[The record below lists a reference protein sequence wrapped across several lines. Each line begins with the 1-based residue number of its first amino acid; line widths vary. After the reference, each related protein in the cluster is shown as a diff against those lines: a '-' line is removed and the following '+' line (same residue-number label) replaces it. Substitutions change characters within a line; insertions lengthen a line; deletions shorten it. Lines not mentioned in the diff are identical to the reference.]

1 MPDTTRV
8 MNPPHTKSE
17 SPFPDHVAI
26 AASAGSGKTFQL
38 AHRYI
43 RLLVN
48 GVPPDRICAL
58 TFSRKAAQEIFDEI
72 IKYLVTAARSD
83 QDAREMSE
91 RLGNPTQGVV
101 EYLEALRA
109 VVSHLNRL
117 YVGTLDSFIIGVVR
131 AFPSELGVN
140 MDFKVMDEGGAVA
153 QDVRRA
159 VMASIFNPETIPPNV
174 QREFF
179 EAFKQATFGREEKDV
194 DDSLDRF
201 VEEYRSHYRSIAEE
215 SVWGGATAIWPA
227 TPHWSLQVSDI
238 SETVAELNAALA
250 ETEMHDK
257 VRERWSTLMSAA
269 AGFNEWATWPKDAD
283 TPFKNLIAVVDD
295 IRKGHA
301 TFSIDRKKQVLDE
314 TVCALVLKVL
324 EYIATIHLRMAL
336 ESTRGL
342 HRVLAQY
349 ETVYDAWTRRSGQ
362 FTFSDAQLLLTES
375 NQAGRGRVLSREAG
389 VEGRIY
395 IDYRLDAKLD
405 HWLLDEFQDTSDL
418 QWAAISNLVDELL
431 QDAPGR
437 RSFFYVGDVKQAI
450 YSWRRGNPR
459 LFGQILK
466 QYGQDRIRQEHLSTS
481 YRSGEAVIKTV
492 NRVFGD
498 IEHPDMPAATK
509 SRWNTIWKEHRCRS
523 DEPLKDGCVAVL
535 EPRYD
540 GNEKPTEDDR
550 YALTASLIREL
561 DPLRRGFTVA
571 VLVRTNSVGRDVVQ
585 HLRNECP
592 QLPVI
597 HEGNAPICDNPTV
610 TVILSLVK
618 FAAHPGDSWAWR
630 HLQMSPLGDRVNA
643 IGRHDLPLQ
652 LLRDIQTLGF
662 RALVHDWCDVL
673 GSVEAPDAFG
683 RMRIEDL
690 LRAAGDFDSTGN
702 RDCDAFRRH
711 IEHYE
716 ISETAAEHGVR
727 VMTIHQSKG
736 LGFDV
741 VILPDLMQ
749 HSMLKARN
757 IDLLEYRDIDTQQPK
772 WVLKMPRK
780 MIAQHDP
787 VLGQALRECDEN
799 ACFDALCLL
808 YVAMTRA
815 KRAIYMI
822 SSYPGKTATM
832 VSEASF
838 VKYRLLGDPKPVVG
852 DHLTL
857 GDTETTRVYLEGN
870 WGWHETLR
878 AASDAKP
885 STSSTAIDFHDQETL
900 GSHLVPVEPSLRESI
915 KKQASYLFDRENRD
929 VLDFGNTIHE
939 LFAQVTW
946 SNEADIDAII
956 DAWARNS
963 VVSED
968 VKRDSCNQFRCAL
981 QSKEVQ
987 QALSKAPGNVE
998 LWREQ
1003 SFEIVLQEEGW
1014 VRGTFDRVVIF
1025 RDESGKAYAARVQD
1039 FKSDRVRDENAF
1051 DATAATYRPQ
1061 LTLYGKAVA
1070 EMLGLNISEVS
1081 LQLVFTRAPRVYDLT
1096 A

>member
-1 MPDTTRV
+1 
-8 MNPPHTKSE
+8 MNRPHTKSE
-17 SPFPDHVAI
+17 SPFPEHVAI

-43 RLLVN
+43 RLLLN
-48 GVPPDRICAL
+48 GVSPDRICAL

-72 IKYLVTAARSD
+72 IKYLVIAARSD
-83 QDAREMSE
+83 RDAREMSK
-91 RLGNPTQGVV
+91 RLGNPSQCVV

-117 YVGTLDSFIIGVVR
+117 HVGTLDSFMISAVR

-153 QDVRRA
+153 QDVRRT
-159 VMASIFNPETIPPNV
+159 VMASIFNPETIPSNV

-194 DDSLDRF
+194 DNSLDRF
-201 VEEYRSHYRSIAEE
+201 VEEYRLHYRSIAEE
-215 SVWGGATAIWPA
+215 SVWGGVTAIWPS
-227 TPHWSLQVSDI
+227 TPHWTLQVPDI
-238 SETVAELNAALA
+238 SETVAKLNEVLA
-250 ETEMHDK
+250 ETEMPDK
-257 VRERWSTLMSAA
+257 VRARWSALMSAA
-269 AGFNEWATWPKDAD
+269 AGFNERATWPKDAD
-283 TPFKNLIAVVDD
+283 RSFKNLIAVVDD

-301 TFSIDRKKQVLDE
+301 TFAIDGKKQDLDQIL
-314 TVCALVLKVL
+314 CALVLKVL
-324 EYIATIHLRMAL
+324 EYIVTIQLRIAL
-336 ESTRGL
+336 ESTRGIY
-342 HRVLAQY
+342 RVLAQY
-349 ETVYDAWTRRSGQ
+349 ESVYDAWTRRSGQ
-362 FTFSDAQLLLTES
+362 FTFSDAQLLLTEA
-375 NQAGRGRVLSREAG
+375 NRAGSGCVLSREAG
-389 VEGRIY
+389 VEGRLY

-418 QWAAISNLVDELL
+418 QWAAIRNLVDELL
-431 QDAPGR
+431 QDVSGR

-481 YRSGEAVIKTV
+481 YRSGEAVVKTV
-492 NRVFGD
+492 NQVFGE

-509 SRWNTIWKEHRCRS
+509 SRWNAIWKEHLCRS

-540 GNEKPTEDDR
+540 GNEKPTEGDR
-550 YALTASLIREL
+550 FALTASLIREM
-561 DPLRRGFTVA
+561 DPLRRGLTVA
-571 VLVRTNSVGRDVVQ
+571 VLVRTNSVGREVVQ
-585 HLRNECP
+585 HLRNMCP

-597 HEGNAPICDNPTV
+597 HEGNAPISDNPIV

-630 HLQMSPLGDRVNA
+630 HLQMSPLGDRVNT
-643 IGRHDLPLQ
+643 IGRDDLPLQ
-652 LLRDIQTLGF
+652 LLRDIQKQGF

-690 LRAAGDFDSTGN
+690 LRAAGEFDSTGN

-716 ISETAAEHGVR
+716 ISETATEHGVR

-741 VILPDLMQ
+741 VILPDLMR

-772 WVLKMPRK
+772 WVLKMPRR

-815 KRAIYMI
+815 KCALYMI
-822 SSYPGKTATM
+822 SSYPGKTAAM

-838 VKYRLLGDPKPVVG
+838 VKYRLLEDPKPVSG

-857 GDTETTRVYLEGN
+857 GDVQATRVYLEGN
-870 WGWHETLR
+870 WGWHETMR
-878 AASDAKP
+878 PESGKRP
-885 STSSTAIDFHDQETL
+885 STESPPIDFHDLDTPS
-900 GSHLVPVEPSLRESI
+900 SHFVPVEPSLRESV

-939 LFAQVTW
+939 LFSQVAW
-946 SNEADIDAII
+946 SDEADIDAII
-956 DAWARNS
+956 DTWQRQS
-963 VVSED
+963 VVSEHIQ
-968 VKRDSCNQFRCAL
+968 RDSCNQFRRAL
-981 QSKEVQ
+981 KSAEVQ
-987 QALSKAPGNVE
+987 QALAREPGNVE
-998 LWREQ
+998 LWREK
-1003 SFEIVLQEEGW
+1003 SFEIVLQEDGW

-1039 FKSDRVRDENAF
+1039 FKSDRVRDANAF
-1051 DATAATYRPQ
+1051 DATAAIYRPQ

-1070 EMLGLNISEVS
+1070 EMLGLKMHAIS